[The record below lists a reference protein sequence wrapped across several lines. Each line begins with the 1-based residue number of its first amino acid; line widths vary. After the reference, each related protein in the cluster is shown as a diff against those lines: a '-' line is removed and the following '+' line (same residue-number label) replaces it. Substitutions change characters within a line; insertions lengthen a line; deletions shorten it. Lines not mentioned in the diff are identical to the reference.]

1 MKKTLVALAL
11 VAMAG
16 LTLTACGDQTD
27 TTGTDANPG
36 ASTTSDAAFNDADV
50 AFAQRMV
57 LHHQQAVVMSQMAD
71 GRVDD
76 PAVEQL
82 AADIE
87 AAQTP
92 EIEQMEGWLK
102 SWGKDVPGSMMGG
115 SSDGDDDGDS
125 SGMMGDDSD
134 GDWPGMMG
142 DNADGDWPGMMSNS
156 DMGMLNHSHGRSWD
170 DMFLTM
176 MIAHHRGAIA
186 MAEQELEDG
195 TNPDALALAQ
205 KIITAQRAEIATM
218 KELLAD

>member
-11 VAMAG
+11 VALAG

-27 TTGTDANPG
+27 TTGTDANPA

-57 LHHQQAVVMSQMAD
+57 LHHQQAVVMARMAD
-71 GRVDD
+71 DRVDD

-102 SWGKDVPGSMMGG
+102 SWGKEVPDSMMGDYL
-115 SSDGDDDGDS
+115 DG
-125 SGMMGDDSD
+125 DSD

-142 DNADGDWPGMMSNS
+142 DNADGDWPGMMGGHGPGMMSWHQ
-156 DMGMLNHSHGRSWD
+156 MGMLNHPGGWADGRSWD

>member
-11 VAMAG
+11 IAMAG

-57 LHHQQAVVMSQMAD
+57 LHHRQAVVMSQMAD

-76 PAVEQL
+76 PAVQQL
-82 AADIE
+82 AAGIE

-102 SWGKDVPGSMMGG
+102 SWGKDVPDSMMGDYL
-115 SSDGDDDGDS
+115 DGDEDGDS